1 MIESITRVG
10 EWGRRRFALLVLLLA
25 PAVVLAQGAPDAGP
39 ADAGAATGVLT
50 RAPELKRQ
58 VEAPYPPEALRQQ
71 LSGTVVLQ
79 VDISDTGAVT
89 DVQVVEPAGNGF
101 DEAAVAAVRQF
112 EFEPAEVD
120 GVPAPVR
127 ITYAYQFVWR
137 EEPVA
142 EAPGADGGVP
152 EAPVNFSGLALERGT
167 RKPLVGAEVALPSL
181 GLSATTDGEGR
192 FSLRGVPEGTHEV
205 LVVLAGYQRFETKE
219 TVAEG
224 EETRA
229 TYYVQKRIFSPFE
242 TVVRSERERKEVTRT
257 TLQVAEVQRVPGTQG
272 DTLKVVQNLP
282 GIARPAFNGGDI
294 VIRGTG
300 PQQSGVYLD
309 GVRIP
314 LLYHFGGLNSVY
326 NSDLLES
333 LDYLPGNFP
342 AAYGNAIGG
351 IIDVKSRAPRTDRF
365 GGTASVSLIEA
376 NMVLEA
382 PVAKDVSVAVAG
394 RRSYIDGVLGLAPE
408 EVTDGFR
415 VAPRYYDAQARVEW
429 RASSRHTLDFL
440 TLTSDDQLGLVF
452 ERPSDD
458 DPTAS
463 GDFRLRT
470 GFTQLRL
477 RHRYRGEKLRLDT
490 IGMYGW
496 GIVLVNP
503 PGVGGIDLRYRE
515 GTLRTTAEYPLS
527 DAVTLAGG
535 LDISA
540 QRAQLTSETS
550 TTISRE
556 GQPELPDAVREY
568 TRIQSKRATQYY
580 PATWVEARL
589 KPLPELLV
597 VPGLRSESY
606 VYTDQADPRRVF
618 SPRLAARYAL
628 NEQWTLK
635 GGTGLYHVF
644 PTQGEPILEV
654 GNPELL
660 AERSLQ
666 SSLGAEWKP
675 SPEWFVS
682 AEGFY
687 NRLSRLVVTSS
698 RTVERGG
705 QLVPERLANDG
716 RGTVYGAELLVRRA
730 LTDRLFGWLAYTVS
744 RSERVDRPGAA
755 SRLFDN
761 DQTHVL
767 TLVGSYK
774 LPGGW
779 ELGARFRYA
788 SGNPTTPV
796 VGSVRDDL
804 ADIYVPFYGAVNSE
818 RLPAFHQL
826 DVRVDKTWVYERWS
840 LNLFLDL
847 TNAYNRAAFE
857 GVTYSYNYSQREYF
871 RGLPILPVLGV
882 KGSF

>member
-1 MIESITRVG
+1 MLL
-10 EWGRRRFALLVLLLA
+10 ALLALWLA
-25 PAVVLAQGAPDAGP
+25 PAGALAAD
-39 ADAGAATGVLT
+39 ADAGTSDAGTGVLT
-50 RAPELKRQ
+50 RPPALKRQ
-58 VEAPYPPEALRQQ
+58 VEAPYPPEALQQQ

-79 VDISDTGAVT
+79 VDISDTGTVT
-89 DVQVVEPAGNGF
+89 DVQVLEPAGHGF

-127 ITYAYQFVWR
+127 INYAYQFVWR
-137 EEPVA
+137 EAPPA
-142 EAPGADGGVP
+142 EAPSDGGVAQ
-152 EAPVNFSGLALERGT
+152 APVNFSGQALERGT
-167 RKPLVGAEVALPSL
+167 RRPLEGADVALPAL
-181 GLSATTDGEGR
+181 GLSAVTDAEGR
-192 FSLRGVPEGTHEV
+192 FSLRGVPPGTHEV
-205 LVVLAGYQRFETKE
+205 VVVLTGYQRFETKE

-224 EETRA
+224 QETRA
-229 TYYVQKRIFSPFE
+229 TYYVRKRIFSPFE

-282 GIARPAFNGGDI
+282 GVARPAFNGGDI
-294 VIRGTG
+294 IIRGTG

-351 IIDVKSRAPRTDRF
+351 VIDVKSRAPRDDRF

-376 NMVLEA
+376 NAVLEL
-382 PVAKDVSVAVAG
+382 PVSKDVSVAVAG
-394 RRSYIDGVLGLAPE
+394 RRSYVDAVLGLAPE

-429 RASSRHTLDFL
+429 RVSSRHTVDFL
-440 TLTSDDQLGLVF
+440 TLTSDDQLGLVS
-452 ERPSDD
+452 ERPDDD
-458 DPTAS
+458 DPAAS
-463 GDFRLRT
+463 GEFKLRT

-477 RHRYRGEKLRLDT
+477 RHRYRGDKLRLDT

-503 PGVGGIDLRYRE
+503 PGPGGIDLRYRE

-540 QRAQLTSETS
+540 QRARLSSESS
-550 TTISRE
+550 TTPSRE
-556 GQPELPDAVREY
+556 GQPELPDAVQ
-568 TRIQSKRATQYY
+568 TRTRVESKRALQYY

-589 KPLPELLV
+589 KPVPQLLL

-606 VYTDQADPRRVF
+606 VYSDQEDPRRVL
-618 SPRLAARYAL
+618 SPRLAARYTL
-628 NEQWTLK
+628 SEQWALK
-635 GGTGLYHVF
+635 GGAGLYHVF
-644 PTQGEPILEV
+644 PTRGEPTREL

-666 SSLGAEWKP
+666 TSLGAEWKP
-675 SPEWFVS
+675 SQEWFVS

-687 NRLSRLVVTSS
+687 NRLSQLVVGSS

-705 QLVPERLANDG
+705 QPVPERLNNDG
-716 RGTVYGAELLVRRA
+716 RGNVYGAELLVRRA

-779 ELGARFRYA
+779 EVGARFRYA

-796 VGSVRDDL
+796 VGSVRDDV
-804 ADIYVPFYGAVNSE
+804 ADIYVPFFGATNSE